1 MPTPQEVE
9 RAREWRRDWMVQHRE
24 LAVVTQVHEPEIML
38 KPEWLDEMLADYHA
52 ASCAEERRRRQDGKT
67 HWPGCWKDHLD
78 CAVENVQRLVK
89 AATEVERI
97 SSRDHN
103 AWAEL
108 REALAPFKEEK

>member
-1 MPTPQEVE
+1 MPTPEEVE
-9 RAREWRRDWMVQHRE
+9 RAREWMETQRNTGIFSSQHE
-24 LAVVTQVHEPEIML
+24 DVYDLLA
-38 KPEWLDEMLADYHA
+38 AYHA
-52 ASCAEERRRRQDGKT
+52 HASAEERRRRQDGKT

-108 REALAPFKEEK
+108 RSALGALKEEKRP